1 MVLEKTGS
9 TIDQLVRLNTFIPDA
24 FVNSTQEVSVSFDL
38 EKAYDII

>member
-24 FVNSTQEVSVSFDL
+24 FVNSEQAVSVFFES
-38 EKAYDII
+38 I